1 MYVIIFPEADLAE
14 PERQDLDYIT
24 LTTHDGQFGSNP
36 IHMDWGN
43 PDPLLRGPVIATVK
57 HGGQRN
63 AIGAHGGGYCVYTAL
78 AVAAGELVRFLTYTC
93 FPFITLTFVSNF
105 FTPCALRIR
114 HTSPTTRRQLLVH

>member
-1 MYVIIFPEADLAE
+1 MVSEEDLDE

-43 PDPLLRGPVIATVK
+43 ADPLLRGPVIATVK

-78 AVAAGELVRFLTYTC
+78 AVAAGELVKFIKFTYIFLLFLTHSSVC
-93 FPFITLTFVSNF
+93 
-105 FTPCALRIR
+105 
-114 HTSPTTRRQLLVH
+114 